1 MKATLA
7 RSARLGRK
15 GHIFGQILNDAPP
28 VPERE
33 LAKQLSR
40 RIKKAEK
47 DERMDI
53 TMALTPVKTYMGG
66 FTRPKEFRM
75 SNWLSGGRYL
85 SNAKMYETPHHAA
98 YEPHTI
104 FLLESRYPIKF
115 GVGRTECVDHIV
127 AFCRAVDFDA
137 VLKRYNSL
145 RAPSEALESMDNAR
159 WPWTPQKR
167 LKRVLYNLNNELKG
181 SLEKD
186 EDDLLQ
192 EPVVSPNVA
201 ADLATSPTPPRRER
215 PERPKDKLKQT
226 EAVVQR
232 HREAD
237 LSTVNAEIISR
248 QEKVPFEVE
257 HSDGTF
263 HHPSGFQP
271 PTSANGFAQSPLPPP
286 NAVDMRP
293 VRQGS
298 NNPDAAV
305 DAEQWKVIRETE
317 SKDGAL
323 MADLTASAMVGDV
336 VAHTEPRNEKIP
348 TEVSGVVTQGSSQPP
363 QHASGFI
370 PPTPAMARG
379 ETEALTHTVI
389 SDASDSDKD
398 AVEKHQIAVA
408 TLRKEYSQVIKNE
421 PFWRPLL
428 ALTVATRPM
437 GASIVRLSRSLSR
450 GLPFHATLDNH
461 DRKSTATLGNRFRCL
476 RLQRMED
483 LAVEMAQ
490 LLAGARGGLVGIRFS
505 PEDRGRGLNGEGLD
519 APIPWEKRVIGV
531 GIGSWYE
538 RAEELKET
546 YRIEGEEE
554 VKQKY
559 LPGDENDAFLIYD
572 LDESGRT
579 ERKDLPWQSQGDSDT
594 LKIPSELQDVLDE
607 ISELVNALD
616 EERDLIADPIYVLVP
631 AREEVRDAE
640 GYLVEPQDVAPV
652 VLVKS
657 ASREPPPGFHL
668 LSGGQARKHMKN
680 RIDYLN
686 KLHKGELARHF
697 ASRLNQVVYP

>member
-1 MKATLA
+1 MKATIA

-15 GHIFGQILNDAPP
+15 GHIFGQVLNDSPS
-28 VPERE
+28 VPDKE
-33 LAKQLSR
+33 LAKQMSR

-75 SNWLSGGRYL
+75 GNWLSGGRYL
-85 SNAKMYETPHHAA
+85 SNSKMYETPHQAA
-98 YEPHTI
+98 YEPHTV
-104 FLLESRYPIKF
+104 FLLESRYPVKY

-127 AFCRAVDFDA
+127 AFCRAADFEA
-137 VLKRYNSL
+137 VLKRYNSP

-159 WPWTPQKR
+159 WPWTPQKK
-167 LKRVLYNLNNELKG
+167 LKRVLYHLNDELKD
-181 SLEKD
+181 SFENS

-192 EPVVSPNVA
+192 EPVVSPNAA

-215 PERPKDKLKQT
+215 PERPEDKLKQT
-226 EAVVQR
+226 QAVVQR

-237 LSTVNAEIISR
+237 LGTVSTEMKSR

-257 HSDGTF
+257 HTDGTF

-286 NAVDMRP
+286 DAVDMRP

-305 DAEQWKVIRETE
+305 DAEQWKAIREME
-317 SKDGAL
+317 GKGGAL
-323 MADLTASAMVGDV
+323 MADLTASAMAGGL
-336 VAHTEPRNEKIP
+336 VAHTEPRDEKIP

-379 ETEALTHTVI
+379 ETEALTHT
-389 SDASDSDKD
+389 D

-408 TLRKEYSQVIKNE
+408 TLRRQYQKVIKEE

-428 ALTVATRPM
+428 ALTFATRPM
-437 GASIVRLSRSLSR
+437 GASIVRLSKSLSR

-461 DRKSTATLGNRFRCL
+461 DRKSAATLGNRFRCL

-483 LAVEMAQ
+483 LAVEMSQ

-505 PEDRGRGLNGEGLD
+505 PEERGRGLNGEGLD

-559 LPGDENDAFLIYD
+559 LPEDKNDTFLVYDIDEK
-572 LDESGRT
+572 GRT
-579 ERKDLPWQSQGDSDT
+579 DRKDLPWQVQIDSDA
-594 LKIPSELQDVLDE
+594 LKIPGELQDVLDE
-607 ISELVNALD
+607 IDELENALD
-616 EERDLIADPIYVLVP
+616 EERDLIADPIHVLVP
-631 AREEVRDAE
+631 AREEVRDAQ
-640 GYLVEPQDVAPV
+640 GYLVESHDVAPV

-657 ASREPPPGFHL
+657 ASRETPPGFHL
-668 LSGGQARKHMKN
+668 LYGGQARKHMKD
-680 RIDYLN
+680 RIEYLN

>member
-1 MKATLA
+1 MKATLT

-15 GHIFGQILNDAPP
+15 GHIFGQVLNDTPSI
-28 VPERE
+28 PERE
-33 LAKQLSR
+33 LAKQMSR

-75 SNWLSGGRYL
+75 GNWLSGGRYL
-85 SNAKMYETPHHAA
+85 SNSKMYETPHQAA

-104 FLLESRYPIKF
+104 FLLESRYPIKY

-127 AFCRAVDFDA
+127 AFCRAADFEA
-137 VLKRYNSL
+137 VLRRYNSP

-159 WPWTPQKR
+159 WPWTPQKK
-167 LKRVLYNLNNELKG
+167 LKRVLYNLHGELKD
-181 SLEKD
+181 SLENS

-215 PERPKDKLKQT
+215 PERPEDKLKQT
-226 EAVVQR
+226 RAVVQR
-232 HREAD
+232 HKEAD
-237 LSTVNAEIISR
+237 LGTFNAEMKSR

-257 HSDGTF
+257 HTDGTF
-263 HHPSGFQP
+263 HHPSGFKP

-286 NAVDMRP
+286 DAVDMRP

-305 DAEQWKVIRETE
+305 DAEQWKVIRDLEE
-317 SKDGAL
+317 KGGAL
-323 MADLTASAMVGDV
+323 MADLTASAMIGV
-336 VAHTEPRNEKIP
+336 VARTEPRDEKIP

-389 SDASDSDKD
+389 SDTSDKD
-398 AVEKHQIAVA
+398 AVEQHQMAVTA
-408 TLRKEYSQVIKNE
+408 LRKQYQEAIKEE

-437 GASIVRLSRSLSR
+437 GASIVRLAKSLSR

-483 LAVEMAQ
+483 LAVEMSQ

-546 YRIEGEEE
+546 YRLEGEEE

-559 LPGDENDAFLIYD
+559 IPGDKNDAFLVYD
-572 LDESGRT
+572 IDERGRT
-579 ERKDLPWQSQGDSDT
+579 DRTDLPWQAHADSDT
-594 LKIPSELQDVLDE
+594 LTVPAKLQDVLDE
-607 ISELVNALD
+607 IDELSNALD
-616 EERDLIADPIYVLVP
+616 EERDLIADPIHVLVP

-640 GYLVEPQDVAPV
+640 GYIIEPRDVAPV

-657 ASREPPPGFHL
+657 ANRDPPPGFHL
-668 LSGGQARKHMKN
+668 LYGGQARKHMKD